1 MRLSDRSPQKGT
13 KTVHE
18 TVLRGCGGGGGGV
31 WCVSICQTWVIT
43 YHS

>member
-18 TVLRGCGGGGGGV
+18 TVLRGCGGWWGEGV
-31 WCVSICQTWVIT
+31 FGVSVFVKLV
-43 YHS
+43 S